1 LQVTIQKQKQI
12 LFHKLWF
19 FGCPLFQPMM
29 FFPKS
34 PPGSKLFPEIGQE
47 NYSQVLHDV
56 IATMLAD

>member
-1 LQVTIQKQKQI
+1 
-12 LFHKLWF
+12 
-19 FGCPLFQPMM
+19 MM